1 MDLLI
6 PGSGLFIWQ
15 LVGFLVLFFLL
26 SKFAWRPILD
36 ALKVREMSIQEALE
50 SAESAK
56 AEMAKLQADNQK
68 LLEEARIERD
78 TILKD
83 ALAAAN
89 VIREE
94 AKEEANKIGN
104 KMIADAKAVIATEK
118 NAALNELKNHVATL
132 SIDIAEKVIR
142 KNLSTDKA
150 QKDMVEELV
159 KDIKVN

>member
-104 KMIADAKAVIATEK
+104 KMIADAKAVITTEK

>member
-56 AEMAKLQADNQK
+56 AEMAKLQADNKK

-78 TILKD
+78 AILKE
-83 ALAAAN
+83 ALTAAN
-89 VIREE
+89 AIREE
-94 AKEEANKIGN
+94 AKEEATKIGN

-142 KNLSTDKA
+142 KNLSSDKA

>member
-89 VIREE
+89 MIREE

-104 KMIADAKAVIATEK
+104 KMIADAKAVITTEK